1 MAQPINTVHE
11 FFEALRAGRYTSI
24 GSYPVYFVTHDGET
38 ISYPAA
44 RERASDEGRAI
55 RDNNDSRIV
64 AVEVNWEST
73 DLVCCHSGE
82 HIESAYTD

>member
-1 MAQPINTVHE
+1 MAQQITSVSE
-11 FFEALRAGRYTSI
+11 FFAALRAGRYTSV
-24 GSYPVYFVTHDGET
+24 GSYPVFFVTHDGET

-44 RERASDEGRAI
+44 RERAADEGRAI
-55 RDNNDSRIV
+55 RDLDDSRIV

-82 HIESAYTD
+82 HIESAYAG